1 MEAKEEIL
9 KEIKILYVE
18 DNLTTAEELGYFLKR
33 RAGKVYIAH
42 DGQAG
47 LDLFEKHSPDIIIVD
62 LFLPVMSGIEMIK
75 RIRQI
80 NEKTPIIITS
90 AVDDSGVILSAIDI
104 GIHKYVLKPINTS
117 ELLNELLLLGQ
128 KILVEIEAPKQEVTF
143 NKKELES
150 QIKKEF
156 SSIMKNLTGKGPKE
170 VIVFITRGNVEIYC
184 TEVMTNYEK
193 TLLDNC
199 RNIAIIEQNRRLFYR
214 IVEPKISGLIND
226 LLKKRV
232 HLAEM
237 EINLRN
243 DCNKL
248 IFRIDV

>member
-1 MEAKEEIL
+1 MERREEIL

-18 DNLTTAEELGYFLKR
+18 DDLTTAEELGYFLKR
-33 RAGKVYIAH
+33 RAGKVYVAH

-47 LDLFEKHSPDIIIVD
+47 LDLYEKHSPDIIIVD

-75 RIRQI
+75 RVRQSD
-80 NEKTPIIITS
+80 EKTPIIITS
-90 AVDDSGVILSAIDI
+90 AVDDSGVILSAIDL
-104 GIHKYVLKPINTS
+104 GIHKYVLKPINTG
-117 ELLNELLLLGQ
+117 ELLNELSLLGE
-128 KILVEIEAPKQEVTF
+128 KIFLERKGPKEAVDY
-143 NKKELES
+143 NKKEVES

-170 VIVFITRGNVEIYC
+170 VVVFITRGNVEIYC
-184 TEVMTNYEK
+184 TEAMTNYEK
-193 TLLDNC
+193 TLLDNF

-214 IVEPKISGLIND
+214 IVEPKISELIKGLI
-226 LLKKRV
+226 KKRV

-248 IFRIDV
+248 IFRIDI